1 MKRSLLLLLFVLMLS
16 IATACGANQ
25 DSQYGMGGEDQSG
38 LQPVK
43 NDEERDVRENTN
55 QNPNFIDLSDSQPTN
70 GTDIE
75 KARQVV
81 EQYTDYEADEVW
93 INGQQM
99 WVTAHTKE
107 EMTGKQ
113 RDNEEAKLKKQLT
126 RALPRY
132 KLNVQIKER

>member
-1 MKRSLLLLLFVLMLS
+1 MKKSLLLLLFVLVLS
-16 IATACGANQ
+16 IATACGTDQ
-25 DSQYGMGGEDQSG
+25 DSQYGMGDEDQSG

-43 NDEERDVRENTN
+43 NDGERDVRENTN
-55 QNPNFIDLSDSQPTN
+55 QNPNFIDLSDSQPTK

-75 KARQVV
+75 KARQVL

-107 EMTGKQ
+107 KMTEEQ
-113 RDNEEAKLKKQLT
+113 RNKEEAKLNKQLT